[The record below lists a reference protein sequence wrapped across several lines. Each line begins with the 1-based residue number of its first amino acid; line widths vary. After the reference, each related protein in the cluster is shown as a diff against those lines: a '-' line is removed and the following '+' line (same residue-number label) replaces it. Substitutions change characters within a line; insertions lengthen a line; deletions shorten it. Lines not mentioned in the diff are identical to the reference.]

1 MWPFFLVVW
10 RQTGS
15 SPLAMTFFKLIVVVA
30 IAAVLPVGCAR
41 DGASKAQAGQQ
52 PPAMAV
58 KMATVQPVPVKEVT
72 EYVATL
78 KSRNS
83 TTISPQVEGQITHI
97 YVTSGDRVSAG
108 TPLMQIDP
116 LKQAAT
122 VVSQEAQHEAKRA
135 AVRYAREQLE
145 RTRRL
150 HAEGVMSKQSLD
162 EAQAAY
168 DQAVAELKALE
179 AQLKEQQVQLQ
190 YYKVLAPT
198 SGIVGDIPVHVGDR
212 VTQSTV
218 QTTVDRAGPLEA
230 YIDVPVE
237 QARRL
242 ALNKTVEL
250 TDSSGMVLAEGRI
263 SFISPRVN
271 EQAQTVLVKAAV
283 ENKKDVLRTD
293 QFTRARVIWSSKPG
307 ITVPVLAVS
316 RISGQT
322 YVYVAEGEEKSM
334 VARQRPV
341 QLGDIVGNDYIV
353 LGGLKPGERLILSG
367 LQNLG
372 DGAPVKP
379 AA

>member
-1 MWPFFLVVW
+1 MWPFFLPSGGKL
-10 RQTGS
+10 GS
-15 SPLAMTFFKLIVVVA
+15 SPLTMTLFKLIVVVA
-30 IAAVLPVGCAR
+30 IAAVLAVGCGR

-58 KMATVQPVPVKEVT
+58 KIATVQPVPVKEVT

-212 VTQSTV
+212 
-218 QTTVDRAGPLEA
+218 
-230 YIDVPVE
+230 
-237 QARRL
+237 
-242 ALNKTVEL
+242 
-250 TDSSGMVLAEGRI
+250 
-263 SFISPRVN
+263 
-271 EQAQTVLVKAAV
+271 
-283 ENKKDVLRTD
+283 
-293 QFTRARVIWSSKPG
+293 
-307 ITVPVLAVS
+307 
-316 RISGQT
+316 
-322 YVYVAEGEEKSM
+322 
-334 VARQRPV
+334 
-341 QLGDIVGNDYIV
+341 
-353 LGGLKPGERLILSG
+353 
-367 LQNLG
+367 
-372 DGAPVKP
+372 
-379 AA
+379 